1 MTCERS
7 KPRENAALAIASPF
21 VCYSRVTS
29 LDSLKWRAYWQVKA
43 KKKTRMHSDV
53 FEYIWCKSLRF
64 YNHYFSFKIT
74 FRNYVKLGTVHQTHE
89 SFSKTLC
96 CGSYYQI
103 SCWVLITHAP
113 EVRSWNNFTAPW
125 WHGTDG
131 TFFLIPFLHLRL
143 RCLGSHVWTA
153 NPTQEKETFSISC
166 VGACVCVCICVDVV
180 HTCIFLLL
188 RLHLCL
194 HLRRTCDP
202 G

>member
-1 MTCERS
+1 
-7 KPRENAALAIASPF
+7 
-21 VCYSRVTS
+21 
-29 LDSLKWRAYWQVKA
+29 
-43 KKKTRMHSDV
+43 MHSDV

-113 EVRSWNNFTAPW
+113 QVRSWNNFTAPW

-131 TFFLIPFLHLRL
+131 TFFLNPFFAFAFALPRFTRVNCKPSARKRNFFHFLRWCL
-143 RCLGSHVWTA
+143 R
-153 NPTQEKETFSISC
+153 
-166 VGACVCVCICVDVV
+166 
-180 HTCIFLLL
+180 L
-188 RLHLCL
+188 RLHLRWCSSHVYL
-194 HLRRTCDP
+194 LAFAFAFVFAFASHVWPRLKGALSISNNSLYFRCGTSPWWSSYSEEPCWWVDLQA
-202 G
+202 